1 MDERKKLL
9 MMMREIRKNIDPR
22 VLEQARQAALTEV
35 AKKPKPQQEN
45 EASKLFK
52 LARDNN
58 GAHKSEVLAYLE
70 KKFHNKL
77 NTRKN

>member
-22 VLEQARQAALTEV
+22 VLEQARQAALAEV

>member
-22 VLEQARQAALTEV
+22 VLEQARQAALAEV

-58 GAHKSEVLAYLE
+58 GAHKSEILAYLE

>member
-22 VLEQARQAALTEV
+22 VLEQARQAALAEV
-35 AKKPKPQQEN
+35 AKKPKRKQEN

-52 LARDNN
+52 LARSEN
-58 GAHKSEVLAYLE
+58 GARKAEILAYLE

-77 NTRKN
+77 N